1 MYIFIYYKVYSG
13 KLTIMIAVKLHIQNL
28 IAAHVHWSTK
38 KGHIFKTMDPKL
50 QLFLG
55 IIWNILLLKIV
66 RLNSICLLI
75 IPYLVSIINHEVR
88 SEELLSDFSFFSTLC
103 ININTN

>member
-1 MYIFIYYKVYSG
+1 
-13 KLTIMIAVKLHIQNL
+13 MIAVKLHIQNL

-55 IIWNILLLKIV
+55 IHFTFEDCKAEFYLPPNH
-66 RLNSICLLI
+66 SISRKFHK
-75 IPYLVSIINHEVR
+75 P
-88 SEELLSDFSFFSTLC
+88 
-103 ININTN
+103 